1 MPYVYADNCGSLYDC
16 YVTVETSLIVLASI
30 VVAALIIFVAV
41 DLSATDSAAT
51 VEVTTPPPPGSS
63 GSPFVKPPADEQQPL
78 EKSNLATKKTDGLL
92 TAPGKKVKDS
102 DTDTGRR
109 LPIIELRIG
118 CGLENLEVIERETSK
133 KDNEI
138 IGELTELEQK
148 FSYVMNKVLETRE
161 KLKIIQRDAEFIEW
175 CQEAEEDPDKVLSKI
190 SEDVI
195 GKFLS
200 SIEPYFQ
207 NLMLNQISVESDISV
222 TKDSPKRIR
231 KNITFHLKPIQAY
244 IELAVYSDGERVSS
258 AKLIFS
264 VNSYVKIKNL
274 TVYLEGINR
283 YQYKQKKQ
291 QEQQHRR
298 APYPDQKVS
307 NNNSNALRRRI
318 RVENLLIG
326 IRVQLTKMKI
336 DNVEKTI
343 EPSIEIGKKEA
354 EIKDILFWSS

>member
-1 MPYVYADNCGSLYDC
+1 MPYVYADNCGSLNDC

-51 VEVTTPPPPGSS
+51 MEVTTI
-63 GSPFVKPPADEQQPL
+63 PPAEQQQQ
-78 EKSNLATKKTDGLL
+78 EQQQQQQQQKKK
-92 TAPGKKVKDS
+92 APPSITTGKKDKDS
-102 DTDTGRR
+102 DTDTDRR

-118 CGLENLEVIERETSK
+118 CGLENLEVIKRETSK

-175 CQEAEEDPDKVLSKI
+175 CQKAEEDPDEVLSKI

-195 GKFLS
+195 GKFLG

-207 NLMLNQISVESDISV
+207 NLMLSQISVESDISV
-222 TKDSPKRIR
+222 TKHSPKRIR

-274 TVYLEGINR
+274 TVYLEDVNR
-283 YQYKQKKQ
+283 YQDKQKKKQ
-291 QEQQHRR
+291 QEQQQHRR

-307 NNNSNALRRRI
+307 NNNSNALGRRI

-336 DNVEKTI
+336 GDVEKTI

-354 EIKDILFWSS
+354 EIKDILFWSL